1 MNKKKVAA
9 IIISLVLIVFII
21 AGVLLFIFFKDTTT
35 KDTNKEQIKNETGIT
50 VDNSSISF
58 ANMKLDNT
66 SLNLSDAQKEVL
78 RYFDNDYFG
87 GIEYDDL
94 QRYPDLFQGSQI
106 SFSGEIKKIVKS
118 TDTEYEMLVNYNGGT
133 YDKDTLVY
141 IKGEQRIKRFIEGDY
156 INIDGRYT
164 GVDTYTVDSNSY
176 TIPTINVFNAYDASS
191 PKFDFDT
198 INNVAKYIFGNNIKV
213 TEFHDTGDYLVTL
226 DNQSNDNFKSFV
238 FSTAYGGVA
247 DSRKFDNYYNNYST
261 EPVSTER
268 NLYISADLEHYIITV
283 YDHDTQIA
291 YLEYYDKE
299 LNKIW
304 SREFTEV
311 DALKMD
317 YTSDII
323 MLVANNDLYEIDC
336 SNGEDIIEP
345 VLVGEKIEVHMEKDG
360 VILIS
365 NEKNDMIMFVD
376 MKGNIVWKTSS
387 KYSPFNMEEGSY
399 DNYSVSLQIIDDNYA
414 ISWMGEA
421 SETLGNAYILL
432 DPDGN
437 VLLETD
443 IETDTDNY

>member
-66 SLNLSDAQKEVL
+66 SLNLSDAQKDVL

-141 IKGEQRIKRFIEGDY
+141 IKGEQRIKRFIEGDF

-164 GVDTYTVDSNSY
+164 GIDTYTVDSKSY
-176 TIPTINVFNAYDASS
+176 TIPTINIFNAYDTSS
-191 PKFDFDT
+191 AKFDLDT
-198 INNVAKYIFGNNIKV
+198 INSVAKYIFGNDIKIS
-213 TEFHDTGDYLVTL
+213 EFHDTGNYLVTL
-226 DNQSNDNFKSFV
+226 DNQSNNNFKSFV
-238 FSTAYGGVA
+238 FYTNQGKIV
-247 DSRKFDNYYNNYST
+247 DSREFDNYYNNQST
-261 EPVSTER
+261 APETTER
-268 NLYISADLEHYIITV
+268 NLYISADLQHYIITV
-283 YDHDTQIA
+283 FDRNTHIA
-291 YLEYYDKE
+291 YLEYYDKS
-299 LNKIW
+299 LKKIW
-304 SREFTEV
+304 SREFSEV
-311 DALKMD
+311 DAFKMD

-323 MLVANNDLYEIDC
+323 VLVANNDLYEIDC
-336 SNGEDIIEP
+336 SNGKDIIEP
-345 VLVGEKIEVHMEKDG
+345 VLVGEKIDVQMEKDG
-360 VILIS
+360 IILIG
-365 NEKNDMIMFVD
+365 NDKNDMIMFVD
-376 MKGNIVWKTSS
+376 MKGNIVWKVSS
-387 KYSPFNMEEGSY
+387 KYSPVSY
-399 DNYSVSLQIIDDNYA
+399 DLDYSSSVQIIDNNYA
-414 ISWMGEA
+414 VSWTAVSPEN
-421 SETLGNAYILL
+421 TAYILL

-437 VLLETD
+437 ILLETD